1 MTPGLFEH
9 EIARVR
15 GSARAA
21 YRGRIVKVA
30 GVLVE
35 AEGLPAAVGD
45 LCRLE
50 RGSLRPMLAE
60 VVGLKGDT
68 ACLMP
73 YGDLTGVS
81 AGGRV
86 VALGRRLDVRTGD
99 ALLGRVLDGFG
110 NPVDGGGPLLN
121 TTQVPVHR
129 DPPPPMHREG
139 ISQFVSTG
147 VRAIDGCLTI
157 GRGQRI
163 GIFAGSGVGKS
174 TLLAD
179 IVRGSEID
187 TAVVGLV
194 GERGREVRAFV
205 EDALGAA
212 GLAKTVI
219 VVATSDRSPLERY
232 KAPFLATAIAE
243 SFRDR
248 GRHVLLVMDS
258 ITRFAAACREIGL
271 AAGEPPTVK
280 GYPPSF
286 FATVPRLVE
295 RAGTAD
301 RGSITAFYTVLLDGD
316 DLDDPVGDTMRGLL
330 DGHIVLSRRLAN
342 RGHFPAIDVLS
353 SVSRL
358 MPRVATAPHR
368 ALAMRIREWLSV
380 YEENRDLVQIGAYK
394 SGTNPRLDAAIQRA
408 PAIEAFLQQE
418 SGRSCAFADT
428 LNILQKT
435 AGDAPGA

>member
-1 MTPGLFEH
+1 MQNGILSA
-9 EIARVR
+9 EISRVR

-50 RGSLRPMLAE
+50 RNGLRPVLSE
-60 VVGLKGDT
+60 VVGLRGDT

-73 YGDLTGVS
+73 YGEVTGVS

-86 VALGRRLDVRTGD
+86 VALGRRLDVKTGD

-110 NPVDGGGPLLN
+110 KPLDRLGNINN
-121 TTQVPVHR
+121 TAHIAVHR
-129 DPPPPMHREG
+129 DAPPPLSRAG
-139 ISQFVSTG
+139 ITKLIPTG
-147 VRAIDGCLTI
+147 VRAIDGCLSI

-179 IVRGSEID
+179 IVRGSDID
-187 TAVVGLV
+187 VAVVALV

-205 EDALGAA
+205 EEALGEA
-212 GLAKTVI
+212 GLKKSVVI
-219 VVATSDRSPLERY
+219 VATSDRSPLERY
-232 KAPFLATAIAE
+232 KAPFIATAIAE

-248 GRHVLLVMDS
+248 GRNVMLVMDS

-295 RAGTAD
+295 RAGTAET
-301 RGSITAFYTVLLDGD
+301 GSITAFYTVLLDGD
-316 DLDDPVGDTMRGLL
+316 DIDDPVGDTLRGLL
-330 DGHIVLSRRLAN
+330 DGHIVLSRKLAN
-342 RGHFPAIDVLS
+342 RGHFPAIDLLA

-358 MPRVATAPHR
+358 MPKVASAEHR
-368 ALAMRIREWLSV
+368 AAAMKLREWLSIL
-380 YEENRDLVQIGAYK
+380 EENRDLVQIGAYK
-394 SGTNPRLDAAIQRA
+394 SGTNPKLDLAIVRA
-408 PAIEAFLQQE
+408 GFVDAFLKQE
-418 SGRSCAFADT
+418 SGCPMAISET
-428 LNILQKT
+428 LQLLQKT
-435 AGDAPGA
+435 VS